1 MPGLAANS
9 ISQKPSQ
16 EPKEAAVSSE
26 TTSSSDRTNPVKRTP
41 ENLADAKK
49 FFGFDCAMCHG
60 TSGDGKG
67 DLAASMSLKMND
79 WYDSGALAKM
89 SDAERFELPA
99 FWFVGE
105 KSAPLHQPA
114 APNEIGRM
122 RDSFS
127 PSVSCCCTQGT
138 ETTRQIFRAP
148 VYRSLAGRCDR
159 SGGSHHKR
167 GR

>member
-1 MPGLAANS
+1 VPGLAANS

-26 TTSSSDRTNPVKRTP
+26 TTSSSDRTNPVKPTP

-89 SDAERFELPA
+89 SDAERFELPT

-105 KSAPLHQPA
+105 KAIHSKLHQPA
-114 APNEIGRM
+114 APNEISRM
-122 RDSFS
+122 RVSFS
-127 PSVSCCCTQGT
+127 AGVSCCCTEGT
-138 ETTRQIFRAP
+138 ETTR
-148 VYRSLAGRCDR
+148 
-159 SGGSHHKR
+159 
-167 GR
+167 